1 MALHRLSKSIAT
13 RLILCGIAIVFVG
26 SLVRYAVLSHIMQ
39 EDIHSLVVSQ
49 QRSITDYMAR
59 DVEQRLS
66 RRQAALKDVASAIPR
81 DLLSQPAALQRW
93 LAARPPHAWF
103 PGDLQYLDAAAVGRA
118 EDPFLSGV
126 LSGKPLM
133 ASARYGDHATVSLSF
148 AVPVVQTDGVVAG
161 LLIGHV
167 PPSTP
172 GLLDL
177 IPGSR
182 VGRAGGVQLVSPVD
196 GAIIV
201 SSETVRQLPPVSS
214 AVLATLNA
222 APDKQSKVPD
232 AADVLRDEVV
242 AGSAIPGTPWLLIAR
257 QPGDE
262 AFAPLLRIQQFILR
276 YSGVAAMA
284 VLLPFALF
292 VFLIFRPLIH
302 AARHA
307 ERMTS
312 GEIPLEPLPVR
323 RDDEIG
329 HLTKAFNRLLL
340 KVTESQAELDRM
352 AHHDQLTGLPNR
364 VLLADR
370 LQQALERA
378 HRSGSRLAILCL
390 DLDGFKQINDTLGHD
405 AGDNALRQ
413 VAERLAETVRLTDTL
428 ARVGGDEFVILLPD
442 LGPEDRGQTA
452 QAIVDRCLKAMEA
465 PFSIRGNHY
474 QLGVSIGVAEGGEG
488 SRADVL
494 LSAADRAMYRAK
506 SAGGRRAETI
516 DNLA

>member
-13 RLILCGIAIVFVG
+13 RLILCGIAIVFAG
-26 SLVRYAVLSHIMQ
+26 SLVRYAILSRIMQ

-49 QRSITDYMAR
+49 QRSMTDYMAK
-59 DVEQRLS
+59 EIGQKLA
-66 RRQAALKDVASAIPR
+66 RRQTALKDLASAIPR
-81 DLLSQPAALQRW
+81 ELLSQPAALQQW
-93 LAARPPHAWF
+93 LATQSTHLGF
-103 PGDLQYLDAAAVGRA
+103 PGGLQYLDAAAVGHA
-118 EDPFLSGV
+118 ADPYLSGV
-126 LSGKPLM
+126 LSGKSPM
-133 ASARYGDHATVSLSF
+133 ATARPVDRAAVSLSF
-148 AVPVVQTDGVVAG
+148 AVPVTQADGVIAG
-161 LLIGHV
+161 LLVGYV
-167 PPSTP
+167 SPSTP
-172 GLLDL
+172 GFLDL

-182 VGRAGGVQLVSPVD
+182 VGSAGGVQLVSPLD
-196 GAIIV
+196 GVIIA
-201 SSETVRQLPPVSS
+201 SSETVRQLPPLSP
-214 AVLATLNA
+214 AVLAVSA
-222 APDKQSKVPD
+222 ASDKQSKASDTAD
-232 AADVLRDEVV
+232 AVRNEVV
-242 AGSAIPGTPWLLIAR
+242 TGSAVPGTPWLLIAR
-257 QPGDE
+257 QSGEE
-262 AFAPLLRIQQFILR
+262 AFAPLLRIQHFILR

-292 VFLIFRPLIH
+292 VFLTFRPLIH

-323 RDDEIG
+323 HGDEIG
-329 HLTKAFNRLLL
+329 HLTKAFNRLLS

-405 AGDNALRQ
+405 AGDIALRQ

-452 QAIVDRCLKAMEA
+452 KTIVDRCLKAMEA
-465 PFSIRGNHY
+465 PFSVRGKHY

-488 SRADVL
+488 SRADIL
-494 LSAADRAMYRAK
+494 MSAADRAMYRAK
-506 SAGGRRAETI
+506 SAGGRRAETT
-516 DNLA
+516 DNLT